1 MACVYAWITTSA
13 AHMRLRR
20 DYQVQ
25 EAVPDPVAE
34 IGPLVVQPKPP
45 PEGTRCI
52 HQQRKM
58 AAVAALVLLGC
69 AAVVTVMVLASS
81 GDTPSPSL
89 PEETEKNALLATV
102 KSGSGWPP

>member
-1 MACVYAWITTSA
+1 
-13 AHMRLRR
+13 MRLRR

-69 AAVVTVMVLASS
+69 AAVVTSTQRRRAARVRY
-81 GDTPSPSL
+81 GR
-89 PEETEKNALLATV
+89 
-102 KSGSGWPP
+102 GG